1 MKASPSNQ
9 RQILDI
15 QNFDFSIATLKNKAA
30 NLPEIAEINKL
41 TIRSNNARDLR
52 IAAQTEAS
60 DVQRELTRAEG
71 DVEQVV
77 SRITRDEARL
87 NSGTGS
93 AKDLEGLTHEVETLN
108 KRRAELEEVELEIM
122 MRVDGIKERIALLS
136 AEESAHAAEIA
147 NLEISKENSL
157 TIIFADLKA
166 AADDRAKT
174 VASVNPELLALYE
187 KIRASNNGTGAA
199 ALIGNQCK
207 GCHLTLNTIELQRIA
222 GLPED
227 ELVRCE
233 ECRCILVR
241 GL

>member
-1 MKASPSNQ
+1 MKANPSDQ

-15 QNFDFSIATLKNKAA
+15 QNFDFSIATLKNKAS

-41 TIRSNNARDLR
+41 KIRADNARDLR

-77 SRITRDEARL
+77 SRITRDEGRL

-122 MRVDGIKERIALLS
+122 MRMDSIKERITTR
-136 AEESAHAAEIA
+136 
-147 NLEISKENSL
+147 K
-157 TIIFADLKA
+157 
-166 AADDRAKT
+166 RR
-174 VASVNPELLALYE
+174 V
-187 KIRASNNGTGAA
+187 
-199 ALIGNQCK
+199 
-207 GCHLTLNTIELQRIA
+207 
-222 GLPED
+222 
-227 ELVRCE
+227 
-233 ECRCILVR
+233 
-241 GL
+241 

>member
-41 TIRSNNARDLR
+41 QIRADNARDLR

-77 SRITRDEARL
+77 TRITRDEGRL

-93 AKDLEGLTHEVETLN
+93 YVSLVKFSHYFTDYGRHHLYIGGAVNPPRKYFSGPSHPHFSAFTTIGLEPCSSDL
-108 KRRAELEEVELEIM
+108 
-122 MRVDGIKERIALLS
+122 DLLG
-136 AEESAHAAEIA
+136 
-147 NLEISKENSL
+147 
-157 TIIFADLKA
+157 F
-166 AADDRAKT
+166 DDRDRRFNFYLG
-174 VASVNPELLALYE
+174 SYRLYH
-187 KIRASNNGTGAA
+187 KRSYHYFRY
-199 ALIGNQCK
+199 C
-207 GCHLTLNTIELQRIA
+207 C
-222 GLPED
+222 
-227 ELVRCE
+227 C
-233 ECRCILVR
+233 
-241 GL
+241 